1 MALRNVLID
10 AQPSDVW
17 EVLADGYSYPRWVV
31 GTRSVESVDPS
42 WPAVGA
48 NLHYRAG
55 VGPFQIADV
64 TTIRVSDPPHHLE
77 MEAHMRLVTVRI
89 SVEVRPWADQALV
102 IVDEHP
108 LRGSSLAFENP
119 LSEGLLTMRNRLMLT
134 RLADVVRDRR

>member
-1 MALRNVLID
+1 VALRNVLID
-10 AQPSDVW
+10 AQPSEVW

-31 GTRSVESVDPS
+31 GTRAVESVDPS

-55 VGPFQIADV
+55 VGRLQIGDV
-64 TTIRVSDPPHHLE
+64 TTVRISEPPHHLE

-89 SVEVRPWADQALV
+89 SVEVRSWAEQSLV

-108 LRGSSLAFENP
+108 LRGSTLVFENP
-119 LSEGLLTMRNRLMLT
+119 LSEGLLTIRNRLMLT
-134 RLADVVRDRR
+134 RLADVVMERH